1 MTDNID
7 LIAEA
12 RDIWEADDLYPDQM
26 IPRLVKALEAADQR
40 AMQAEAELRD
50 VWRTDIPSL
59 KDARDQLAAVVEKA
73 EDYVTRHYLDMR
85 FGDEVL
91 PILATAPADALRE
104 HDAKVRAKAVRDA
117 RDEMGVYVGDE
128 DSEWWD
134 GYRNGQRRQNTALGE
149 YADRIEREAGL
160 K

>member
-1 MTDNID
+1 MTDN
-7 LIAEA
+7 
-12 RDIWEADDLYPDQM
+12 
-26 IPRLVKALEAADQR
+26 
-40 AMQAEAELRD
+40 AEL
-50 VWRTDIPSL
+50 I
-59 KDARDQLAAVVEKA
+59 VETVRA
-73 EDYVTRHYLDMR
+73 YLEEGKGAYAPDLL
-85 FGDEVL
+85 D
-91 PILATAPADALRE
+91 ILATAPAGALRE

-117 RDEMGVYVGDE
+117 RDELGVYVGDE

>member
-1 MTDNID
+1 MTEQTNAE

-12 RDIWEADDLYPDQM
+12 RQLIRHSSVSVPEHANMLGRLAD
-26 IPRLVKALEAADQR
+26 ALEAADQR

-73 EDYVTRHYLDMR
+73 EDYVTRHYLDTR

-91 PILATAPADALRE
+91 PMLATAPTDALRE
-104 HDAKVRAKAVRDA
+104 VKAEAWDEGYFRRMDDYPFDPEERDNP
-117 RDEMGVYVGDE
+117 
-128 DSEWWD
+128 
-134 GYRNGQRRQNTALGE
+134 YRKEPRFR
-149 YADRIEREAGL
+149 
-160 K
+160 